1 MEQSTTPIQ
10 LIQLVRYKYFQVKLQ
25 IFSRLPLKNCPA
37 TSAQVIYSDGTKSP
51 SSGCGDAETA
61 VGDTYFNVNLSS
73 EIKWRKNRNVSQ
85 KTLN

>member
-37 TSAQVIYSDGTKSP
+37 TRAEVIYSDGTKSP
-51 SSGCGDAETA
+51 SSGALLCAA
-61 VGDTYFNVNLSS
+61 VMLRLQS
-73 EIKWRKNRNVSQ
+73 EIHILMLTCRPR
-85 KTLN
+85 

>member
-37 TSAQVIYSDGTKSP
+37 TRAEVIYSDGTKSP
-51 SSGCGDAETA
+51 SCRAA
-61 VGDTYFNVNLSS
+61 VMLRLQS
-73 EIKWRKNRNVSQ
+73 EIHILMLTCRPR
-85 KTLN
+85 